1 MLRQEIIKTS
11 QKLKRERE
19 ERAVNFFV
27 KLFTKLK
34 NYFKDAWSELKKV
47 TWPSRKELI
56 SSTLTVLVVVVVFA
70 VFLGVIDL
78 ILTALIGLYIK

>member
-1 MLRQEIIKTS
+1 M
-11 QKLKRERE
+11 
-19 ERAVNFFV
+19 NFFV

>member
-1 MLRQEIIKTS
+1 
-11 QKLKRERE
+11 
-19 ERAVNFFV
+19 VNFFI
-27 KLFTKLK
+27 KLFKNLK

-56 SSTLTVLVVVVVFA
+56 SSTITVLAVVVLFG

-78 ILTALIGLYIK
+78 ILTTIIGLYLK

>member
-1 MLRQEIIKTS
+1 M
-11 QKLKRERE
+11 
-19 ERAVNFFV
+19 
-27 KLFTKLK
+27 K

-56 SSTLTVLVVVVVFA
+56 SSTLTVLAVVVVFA

>member
-1 MLRQEIIKTS
+1 
-11 QKLKRERE
+11 
-19 ERAVNFFV
+19 VNFFV

>member
-1 MLRQEIIKTS
+1 LLRQEIIKTS

>member
-1 MLRQEIIKTS
+1 M
-11 QKLKRERE
+11 
-19 ERAVNFFV
+19 NFFI
-27 KLFTKLK
+27 KLFKNLK

-56 SSTLTVLVVVVVFA
+56 SSTITVLAVVVLFG

-78 ILTALIGLYIK
+78 ILTTIIGLYLK

>member
-1 MLRQEIIKTS
+1 MEQSRVPTLPKVASPT
-11 QKLKRERE
+11 K
-19 ERAVNFFV
+19 FFKEV
-27 KLFTKLK
+27 LV
-34 NYFKDAWSELKKV
+34 ELKKV

-56 SSTLTVLVVVVVFA
+56 SSTLTVLAVVVVFA

>member
-1 MLRQEIIKTS
+1 MVIVHQKYP

-19 ERAVNFFV
+19 ECAVNFFV
-27 KLFTKLK
+27 KLFNRLK

-56 SSTLTVLVVVVVFA
+56 SSTLTVLAVVVVFA